1 MPSHQASNFCE
12 FAVKLRILLV
22 DDSSMIRDIL
32 RMILEMSPD
41 IDVVGEV
48 SNGRD
53 VLIAVGTTC
62 PDVVCMDIN
71 MPGKNGIEATRQL
84 LAAHPLVKVIG
95 LSVSTDHAQVADI
108 LAAGA
113 SAYVVKEDAGSEL
126 LDAIRA
132 VCRGPCQTY
141 FSRSL
146 GDMGL
151 TEL

>member
-1 MPSHQASNFCE
+1 M
-12 FAVKLRILLV
+12 KLRVLLV

-32 RMILEMSPD
+32 RMILEMAPD

-48 SNGRD
+48 GDGRD
-53 VLIAVGTTC
+53 VLIVVDKTC
-62 PDVVCMDIN
+62 PDVVCMNIN
-71 MPGKNGIEATRQL
+71 MPGMNGIEATRQL

-108 LAAGA
+108 IAAGA

-126 LDAIRA
+126 PDAIRA

-146 GDMGL
+146 GDMGFI
-151 TEL
+151 EL